1 MYCQV
6 SAKSDFLN
14 FSQFFS
20 IFLFDFCWVNTK
32 KCIAKSVPSQ
42 IFSIFLNFSQFFT
55 FFFFFLTFSHF
66 FSLFLT
72 FSHFKTFFG
81 SFSLIFL

>member
-20 IFLFDFCWVNTK
+20 IY
-32 KCIAKSVPSQ
+32 
-42 IFSIFLNFSQFFT
+42 
-55 FFFFFLTFSHF
+55 HF

-72 FSHFKTFFG
+72 FSHFFACF
-81 SFSLIFL
+81 IFLSQVFFILLFFIFDISVIFMEDWWVVVE